1 MRDEYRARMGSRFT
15 MKEFHRRLLEIGSMP
30 PALVREELLR

>member
-1 MRDEYRARMGSRFT
+1 MSRGGSAQPF
-15 MKEFHRRLLEIGSMP
+15 EPHLGDFHDRLLMIGILP